1 MKNAIVY
8 IVIILSYILL
18 LSFSSLSGVQSR
30 SNVFFSYLN
39 GEIIFDYNPDMSL
52 FHHYYNKISR
62 FTQNRSKFDFLIPT
76 LDINND
82 QSSPGG
88 NSEKFLTNLNMVDSG
103 SKWTVSHPVIPDL
116 EDLQSSD
123 LFAVFSSHH
132 QNEEKSN
139 FNEDDKIN
147 DKGKKN
153 SFVTTPCGP
162 CNNFPILSASISHL
176 LDYSV
181 EENRG
186 GFRPMPD
193 EDHDF
198 ACNPT
203 PEPDTIFLFG
213 SVLIGFLISTKILRR
228 KNEKGSIL

>member
-52 FHHYYNKISR
+52 FHQYYSKISR
-62 FTQNRSKFDFLIPT
+62 FTQKRSKFDFLIPT

-82 QSSPGG
+82 QLSPGG
-88 NSEKFLTNLNMVDSG
+88 NSENILRDLNMVDSG
-103 SKWTVSHPVIPDL
+103 SKWTVSDPGIPDL
-116 EDLQSSD
+116 QDLPPSE
-123 LFAVFSSHH
+123 LFAVFSGQH

-139 FNEDDKIN
+139 LNGDTKIN
-147 DKGKKN
+147 DKETKN

-186 GFRPMPD
+186 GSRPMSD
-193 EDHDF
+193 EDNDF
-198 ACNPT
+198 ACNHT

-213 SVLIGFLISTKILRR
+213 SVLIGFIISTKILRR